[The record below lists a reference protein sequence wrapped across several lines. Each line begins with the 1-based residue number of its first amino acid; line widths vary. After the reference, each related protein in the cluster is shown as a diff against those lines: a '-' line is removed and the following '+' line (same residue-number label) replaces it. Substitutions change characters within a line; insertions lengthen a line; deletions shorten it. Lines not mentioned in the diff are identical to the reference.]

1 MTGSSMHSVLSA
13 STPVRTAHEQ
23 YGQSLRL
30 ARKLIAQTLSFF
42 SNHEDE
48 ALQLLRT
55 HLMELVDARP
65 SMTQGQNLRSIH
77 TMLGKFSAEFNQA
90 LQAALSEELSAALTS
105 ALPDPTRIGS
115 RPVPLDDGHQ
125 GVSLSLID
133 IDDVERIL
141 LLDRVAQRFCHRYEA
156 GLEPLSHRLSQLL
169 GKESMSGA
177 DNPFHPLVLLRAFV
191 RAWDKCELDPE
202 ATEDFAVAL
211 EPASFLDLAPLYEE
225 LNATL
230 AKAGMSAQRN
240 LVIRRTL
247 GGVPA
252 GARPPV
258 QGGGGSGDGGADGT
272 NTGHAPLQGGSSA
285 GQGAGAGNGNFGR
298 SPGNSSMAPLDGE
311 SRTAW
316 AALEPTRRAV
326 AAHARQFLQ
335 RIGFRRAQTPQESA
349 DEAEYGPV
357 TRPVMEA
364 VDPALLGFLGNLQ
377 AGAGEALT
385 GPMSDWHD
393 PSDPNLLRQMRDRE
407 EIRSAPE
414 LDRGTVDALAEVF
427 DFVFADQAIPMQ
439 MKVIIGRLQIPVLKA
454 AMIDRDFFLSDQH
467 PARRLVDT
475 LAGASVGWAPEKGE
489 DDPLYVRIESTVQ
502 RVLTDFE
509 DDLELFSDL
518 LRDFTEFLFES
529 EQQVQSRVEPA
540 AQAEHQVE
548 SEEHAKAQADE
559 LIHKH
564 LSERSEDKPLGPFL
578 LPFLTNEWR
587 DVIAHALQSGDD
599 SAAVCEQAI
608 QTMDLLIWSTEPKT
622 TSEQRRELV
631 AVLPD
636 LVRQLNTGLDAIAWD
651 GEERSTFTRRLINTH
666 TLAIRMKKAPEPD
679 KVAAEL
685 ESRQGEEA
693 IKQLDERR
701 AARQALEDEDL
712 FDDVAHEFKR
722 GMWFDVEIEAGTR
735 VRCRLSWVSPMRTR
749 LLFTNR
755 DGFDAFVRSER
766 EVAAMA
772 RLGRLSVVDQVPIVG
787 RALEQLLQD
796 QDLGLAAS

>member
-1 MTGSSMHSVLSA
+1 MT
-13 STPVRTAHEQ
+13 
-23 YGQSLRL
+23 
-30 ARKLIAQTLSFF
+30 
-42 SNHEDE
+42 
-48 ALQLLRT
+48 
-55 HLMELVDARP
+55 
-65 SMTQGQNLRSIH
+65 
-77 TMLGKFSAEFNQA
+77 
-90 LQAALSEELSAALTS
+90 
-105 ALPDPTRIGS
+105 
-115 RPVPLDDGHQ
+115 PLDDG
-125 GVSLSLID
+125 
-133 IDDVERIL
+133 
-141 LLDRVAQRFCHRYEA
+141 
-156 GLEPLSHRLSQLL
+156 
-169 GKESMSGA
+169 
-177 DNPFHPLVLLRAFV
+177 
-191 RAWDKCELDPE
+191 
-202 ATEDFAVAL
+202 
-211 EPASFLDLAPLYEE
+211 AP
-225 LNATL
+225 
-230 AKAGMSAQRN
+230 
-240 LVIRRTL
+240 
-247 GGVPA
+247 
-252 GARPPV
+252 
-258 QGGGGSGDGGADGT
+258 
-272 NTGHAPLQGGSSA
+272 
-285 GQGAGAGNGNFGR
+285 R
-298 SPGNSSMAPLDGE
+298 S
-311 SRTAW
+311 AW
-316 AALEPTRRAV
+316 AALEPARRTV

-335 RIGFRRAQTPQESA
+335 RIGFQRAQLRQ
-349 DEAEYGPV
+349 DEDDSDYGPR
-357 TRPVMEA
+357 TRPVLEA
-364 VDPALLGFLGNLQ
+364 ADPALMGFLGDLQ
-377 AGAGEALT
+377 AGAGQSFDS
-385 GPMSDWHD
+385 PMSDWHD

-454 AMIDRDFFLSDQH
+454 AMIDRDFFLSDEH

-502 RVLTDFE
+502 RVLTEFE
-509 DDLELFSDL
+509 DDLDLFSDL

-540 AQAEHQVE
+540 AQAENQVE

-564 LSERSEDKPLGPFL
+564 LKERSEDKPLGPFL

-587 DVIAHALQSGDD
+587 DVIARALQSGEDG
-599 SAAVCEQAI
+599 AAACDQAI
-608 QTMDLLIWSTEPKT
+608 KTMDLLIWSTEPKT

-636 LVRQLNTGLDAIAWD
+636 LVRQLNTGLDAIGWD
-651 GEERSTFTRRLINTH
+651 GEGRATFTRRLINTH

-679 KVAAEL
+679 SQAAAL

-712 FDDVAHEFKR
+712 FENVAHEFKR
-722 GMWFDVEIEAGTR
+722 GMWFDVEIEEGTR
-735 VRCRLSWVSPMRTR
+735 VRCRLSWVSPLRTR

-772 RLGRLSVVDQVPIVG
+772 RMGRLTVVDQVPIVG